1 MQEEEADN
9 QDRHD
14 ASRRRVLWLLLFID
28 ISKISDEGLTVAT
41 KRFRGKRF
49 WHSQD
54 LETREQFLAQPSHVF
69 FRVRQLKTD
78 HFRESEQVNANVTIA
93 NHLSIDSHLGKLS
106 SGERLE
112 EADFGC
118 NV

>member
-1 MQEEEADN
+1 VVITVH
-9 QDRHD
+9 RH
-14 ASRRRVLWLLLFID
+14 F
-28 ISKISDEGLTVAT
+28 KIFDEKPTVAA
-41 KRFRGKRF
+41 KYFRGKRF

-78 HFRESEQVNANVTIA
+78 HDREIEQVDANVTIA
-93 NHLSIDSHLGKLS
+93 NHFSIDSHLGKLL
-106 SGERLE
+106 SGGRLE

>member
-49 WHSQD
+49 WYSQD
-54 LETREQFLAQPSHVF
+54 SGAISCTAISRILPSETAE
-69 FRVRQLKTD
+69 
-78 HFRESEQVNANVTIA
+78 N
-93 NHLSIDSHLGKLS
+93 
-106 SGERLE
+106 
-112 EADFGC
+112 
-118 NV
+118 